1 MYSLTF
7 DAEKAVGVHVVD
19 PLAGTLPDD
28 SPHPE
33 RQVCR
38 HQVNKPEPEQHKV
51 HIYLGYNSVDTSSE
65 LGPLTPSPPLPQVYP
80 PLNQRRG
87 EHTRQRERD

>member
-19 PLAGTLPDD
+19 PLAGALPDD
-28 SPHPE
+28 GPHPQ

-38 HQVNKPEPEQHKV
+38 HQVNKPEPEQ
-51 HIYLGYNSVDTSSE
+51 YFLGLAKLV
-65 LGPLTPSPPLPQVYP
+65 G
-80 PLNQRRG
+80 
-87 EHTRQRERD
+87 

>member
-7 DAEKAVGVHVVD
+7 DAEKAVRVHVVD

-38 HQVNKPEPEQHKV
+38 HQVNKPEPEQ
-51 HIYLGYNSVDTSSE
+51 YSVG
-65 LGPLTPSPPLPQVYP
+65 LAKLVG
-80 PLNQRRG
+80 
-87 EHTRQRERD
+87 

>member
-7 DAEKAVGVHVVD
+7 DAEKAVRVHVVD

-28 SPHPE
+28 GPHPE

-38 HQVNKPEPEQHKV
+38 HQVNKSEPEQ
-51 HIYLGYNSVDTSSE
+51 YSVGLAKLVD
-65 LGPLTPSPPLPQVYP
+65 
-80 PLNQRRG
+80 
-87 EHTRQRERD
+87 